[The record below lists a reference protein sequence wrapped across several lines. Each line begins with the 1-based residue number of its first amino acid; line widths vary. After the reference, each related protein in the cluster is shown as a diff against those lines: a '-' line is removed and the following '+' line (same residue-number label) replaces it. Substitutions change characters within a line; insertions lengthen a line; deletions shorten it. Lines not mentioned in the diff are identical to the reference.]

1 MWSICEFKVS
11 DKKGTTATGETFEKA
26 KSANFRNYPDPG
38 VFGEQTSRINNIE
51 LLAAGCICIFS
62 ERPIKKLSLV
72 EQKCR

>member
-26 KSANFRNYPDPG
+26 KSTNFRNYPDPG
-38 VFGEQTSRINNIE
+38 VFGGVNFNNIE
-51 LLAAGCICIFS
+51 LFAAGCICIFS